1 MSRTLIYRTNKE
13 FDKCAELLRNIL
25 SVQGKIIEMLLQAL
39 FRFIFID
46 HKIKESRQD
55 SKSPPVRKTNRK
67 KQAQSSPKKPNSKI
81 PLTKSSFIK
90 TSKSIDLIFSLKF
103 ILNFSDINNVI
114 EPSKVRSSYSPTK
127 NLHSNTEV
135 SFL

>member
-1 MSRTLIYRTNKE
+1 MFKVRLL
-13 FDKCAELLRNIL
+13 KCYFKHFF
-25 SVQGKIIEMLLQAL
+25 V
-39 FRFIFID
+39 FIFID

-81 PLTKSSFIK
+81 PITKSSFIK
-90 TSKSIDLIFSLKF
+90 TSKSIDFIFSLKF